1 MLCLSAI
8 LLNES
13 SYFLF
18 NFEFNFE
25 LVGLQN
31 ILSMIIVKIYTFLEL
46 SYIIL

>member
-13 SYFLF
+13 SYFL
-18 NFEFNFE
+18 FNFE